1 VRLSILDCGAV
12 ADGVTKSTDAIN
24 EAITRVNEAGG
35 GYVIIPPGKYVSG
48 TIVLKSNVYLWLE
61 PGSIIYG
68 SMDNEELKVPCKSGR
83 ICNTQ
88 IYGEELYNS
97 GILGHGIFDLR
108 RQNYHTQPKR
118 NGTPY
123 MLVIKSSTNITL
135 RDVELHNPGWFTI
148 SCENN
153 TNVTFDGIVIN
164 SRDCMNGDGIDFG
177 GSKNVTISNCKIN
190 AGDDAIGLKTG
201 PVPCENFTITNC
213 VISSNWAGIRIGP
226 ESSKDMLNITVSNC
240 VFNDCSDGIKIQN
253 FGGSHFEDFT
263 FSNLNMV
270 NVLRPF
276 YFTYNPSHWWRGKTG
291 TFKRVLISNVIARMD
306 DVGKRPKWFENKVI
320 IHGLPDYLI
329 EDVTISNMHV
339 LAPGGGKADDGSS
352 AENEELLNFAR
363 FPDLMFQW
371 EPYPCS
377 CMYIR
382 NAARVRMNNC
392 VFEAAQPDERPAI
405 VAQAVNG
412 IRITGAELN
421 GTDGLI
427 RHCKVND
434 LKVIDSEGTVTEES
448 PEYQKRWEAFR
459 ELSRKTERE
468 FIENDAIITKLS
480 QMKPLGTLT
489 VPDGTGNE
497 VELTFEHPGKEGY
510 IKMERI
516 AASPRVLVNGKEVF
530 CWDRGEYYGHRIP
543 IAVDISEGLVEG
555 ENTIKIILSGKD
567 NDFEKKSIALY
578 GGPIQN
584 VQ

>member
-1 VRLSILDCGAV
+1 MRLSILDCGAV

-68 SMDNEELKVPCKSGR
+68 SMDNEELKVPSKSGR

-306 DVGKRPKWFENKVI
+306 DVGKRPNWFENKVI

-352 AENEELLNFAR
+352 AENE
-363 FPDLMFQW
+363 
-371 EPYPCS
+371 
-377 CMYIR
+377 
-382 NAARVRMNNC
+382 V
-392 VFEAAQPDERPAI
+392 
-405 VAQAVNG
+405 G
-412 IRITGAELN
+412 
-421 GTDGLI
+421 
-427 RHCKVND
+427 
-434 LKVIDSEGTVTEES
+434 
-448 PEYQKRWEAFR
+448 
-459 ELSRKTERE
+459 
-468 FIENDAIITKLS
+468 
-480 QMKPLGTLT
+480 
-489 VPDGTGNE
+489 VP
-497 VELTFEHPGKEGY
+497 P
-510 IKMERI
+510 
-516 AASPRVLVNGKEVF
+516 
-530 CWDRGEYYGHRIP
+530 P
-543 IAVDISEGLVEG
+543 I
-555 ENTIKIILSGKD
+555 
-567 NDFEKKSIALY
+567 
-578 GGPIQN
+578 
-584 VQ
+584 